1 MTVTADEALVDV
13 DGNVMTITI
22 NRPAQRNAMTKA
34 AAQVIAEALS
44 ELDRNAQVAV
54 AILTGAGETFCAGM
68 DLKRFAAG
76 ELPRV
81 AGRGF
86 GGLTEAPPS
95 KPLIAAV
102 EGWALGGGFELV
114 LAADLVV
121 AGRSAKFGLPEVKR
135 GLLARGGGAVRLPR
149 RVPRAIALQL
159 LLTGD
164 PIGAPEARQFGLV
177 NDVVDDGEALVGARA
192 MAASIAANAPL
203 AVAAAKRIAQE
214 SQDWP
219 AAELFERQKPIADPV
234 FASRDAAEGAA
245 AFAEKR
251 TPVWTGR

>member
-1 MTVTADEALVDV
+1 
-13 DGNVMTITI
+13 
-22 NRPAQRNAMTKA
+22 
-34 AAQVIAEALS
+34 
-44 ELDRNAQVAV
+44 
-54 AILTGAGETFCAGM
+54 
-68 DLKRFAAG
+68 
-76 ELPRV
+76 
-81 AGRGF
+81 
-86 GGLTEAPPS
+86 
-95 KPLIAAV
+95 LIAAV

-114 LAADLVV
+114 LAADLVI

-164 PIGAPEARQFGLV
+164 PIDALQARQFGLV
-177 NDVVDDGEALVGARA
+177 NDVVDDGEALAGARA

-203 AVAAAKRIAQE
+203 AVAAAKRIAVE

-219 AAELFERQKPIADPV
+219 ATELFARQTPIVDPV

-251 TPVWTGR
+251 APVWAGR

>member
-1 MTVTADEALVDV
+1 MTVRADDARVDI
-13 DGNVMTITI
+13 DGDVMIITI
-22 NRPAQRNAMTKA
+22 NRPAQRNAMTQEA
-34 AAQVIAEALS
+34 ARVMATALN
-44 ELDRNAQVAV
+44 ELDTNAQVAV
-54 AILTGAGETFCAGM
+54 AILTGAGGTFCAGM

-81 AGRGF
+81 EGRGF
-86 GGLTEAPPS
+86 GGLTEAPPV

-149 RVPRAIALQL
+149 RVPQAIALQL

-164 PIGAPEARQFGLV
+164 PIDATEARNFGLI
-177 NDVVDDGEALVGARA
+177 NHVVDDGMALAGARA
-192 MAASIAANAPL
+192 MAASIAPLSVTCRSPRASTIAAGASPVSTIASNTSLAMRPLIVPSAIRSRSAP
-203 AVAAAKRIAQE
+203 R
-214 SQDWP
+214 
-219 AAELFERQKPIADPV
+219 
-234 FASRDAAEGAA
+234 
-245 AFAEKR
+245 
-251 TPVWTGR
+251 